1 MSLKY
6 DSEFTH
12 NIRVLVNRATALA
25 AYNNKPFSYLKW
37 EII

>member
-1 MSLKY
+1 MNLKY

-12 NIRVLVNRATALA
+12 NIRVLVNRATAFA
-25 AYNNKPFSYLKW
+25 AYTNQSFSYLKW